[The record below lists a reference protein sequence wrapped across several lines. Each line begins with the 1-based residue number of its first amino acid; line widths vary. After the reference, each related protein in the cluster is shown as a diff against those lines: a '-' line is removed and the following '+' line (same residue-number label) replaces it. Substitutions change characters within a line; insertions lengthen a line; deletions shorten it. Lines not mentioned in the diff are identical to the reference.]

1 MKLDGLTL
9 YPEST
14 VTHEGTTYFVAR
26 QANGERCLGV
36 RGDVTGFSGGDEDS
50 PALFPLTAAN
60 AAAMRRRL
68 PWLNPVPLGMQT
80 SYGFGDRL
88 GAATPGHIAAL
99 RAADPTGQI
108 APIFAQQSVR

>member
-36 RGDVTGFSGGDEDS
+36 RGDVAGFSGDAES
-50 PALFPLTAAN
+50 PELFPLTAAN
-60 AAAMRRRL
+60 AAEMRRRL
-68 PWLNPVPLGMQT
+68 PWLNPVPLGLQT

-88 GAATPGHIAAL
+88 GA
-99 RAADPTGQI
+99 
-108 APIFAQQSVR
+108 